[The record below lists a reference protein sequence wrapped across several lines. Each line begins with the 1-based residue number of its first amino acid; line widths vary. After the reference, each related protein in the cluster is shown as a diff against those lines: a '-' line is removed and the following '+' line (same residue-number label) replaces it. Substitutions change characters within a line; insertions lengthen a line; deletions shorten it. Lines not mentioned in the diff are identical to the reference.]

1 MDRLYRELRGKP
13 FEILAIDV
21 GETREE
27 ALKFAQRLKTTFPV
41 LLDHDGQVFEQWKV
55 YVYPTNF
62 IVDKKGQ
69 IRYGSPGAVDWDEK
83 IHKDKIVQLLD
94 EQP

>member
-1 MDRLYRELRGKP
+1 MDRLYRELNGKP

-27 ALKFAQRLKTTFPV
+27 ALTFVKRLNTTFPV
-41 LLDHDGQVFEQWKV
+41 LLDRKGEVFEQWKV

-69 IRYGSPGAVDWDEK
+69 IRYGSPGAIDWDEK
-83 IHKDKIVQLLD
+83 IHRHTILKLLD
-94 EQP
+94 E